1 MSRAVVI
8 WPESGRPDALR
19 KVVERMPIWRA
30 LAVIMAAKL
39 SSLPPRY
46 SAIAAATSFADLVT
60 TARIA
65 VSTSTLPPRLKPI
78 FVGGRERA

>member
-8 WPESGRPDALR
+8 WPGSGRPEALR

-30 LAVIMAAKL
+30 LAVIIAAKL
-39 SSLPPRY
+39 SSVPPRY
-46 SAIAAATSFADLVT
+46 SAIATATSLADLVT

-65 VSTSTLPPRLKPI
+65 VSTSML
-78 FVGGRERA
+78 VAAS